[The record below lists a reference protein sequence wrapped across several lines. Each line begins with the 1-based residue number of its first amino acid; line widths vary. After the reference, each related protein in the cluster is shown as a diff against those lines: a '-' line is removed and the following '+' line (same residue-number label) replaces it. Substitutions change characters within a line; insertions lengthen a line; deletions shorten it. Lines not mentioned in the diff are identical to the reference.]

1 MRVALLVV
9 TCAVATSTQ
18 LFNVVHIVVDDLRPD
33 IGAYGLSNR
42 HTPNIDNLAKNGT
55 TFLRAYAQQAVCGPS
70 RNSFM
75 RSGPCL
81 VSVLIAASNN

>member
-1 MRVALLVV
+1 MWLVALG
-9 TCAVATSTQ
+9 TCTFAVAASAP

-33 IGAYGLSNR
+33 LGAYGLLNR

-75 RSGPCL
+75 R
-81 VSVLIAASNN
+81 